1 MRLQTAAFFCVMLP
15 RRVWAQIGPMDER
28 FFPGF
33 FEDDDYCRRL
43 QAAGYAIG
51 CAEDV
56 FVYHELS
63 ASFDQEGARR
73 KQEIFERNRRLYEE
87 KWGHW
92 EPHRYRASTA
102 EVLESSE

>member
-1 MRLQTAAFFCVMLP
+1 MSV
-15 RRVWAQIGPMDER
+15 

-43 QAAGYAIG
+43 QAAGFEIG

-63 ASFDQEGARR
+63 ATFDQEGARR
-73 KQEIFERNRRLYEE
+73 KREIFERNRQRYEE
-87 KWGHW
+87 KWGRW
-92 EPHRYRASTA
+92 EPHRYRMAPVNKPETS
-102 EVLESSE
+102 V